1 MIIDHILVSFPKT
14 YTQQGITGLGGS
26 DHQLICCTKKFS
38 RIKRNTHKQIKL
50 RFFMHYSANVF
61 EESLTDIIFSSY
73 QNFDDT
79 TQTYDD
85 FIQKILVAI
94 DMVAPT

>member
-1 MIIDHILVSFPKT
+1 
-14 YTQQGITGLGGS
+14 
-26 DHQLICCTKKFS
+26 
-38 RIKRNTHKQIKL
+38 
-50 RFFMHYSANVF
+50 MHYSANVF

>member
-1 MIIDHILVSFPKT
+1 
-14 YTQQGITGLGGS
+14 
-26 DHQLICCTKKFS
+26 
-38 RIKRNTHKQIKL
+38 
-50 RFFMHYSANVF
+50 MHYSTDVF
-61 EESLTDIIFSSY
+61 EESLTNTIFSNC